1 MSTGKTAV
9 LPSKDLLGLQL
20 PGPTG
25 VPTVLKKRLCSGPQH
40 PYLSR
45 QARQELEGVP
55 GPDLDSPLAAV
66 WPWGNHHHYELSLPS
81 CNGDS

>member
-1 MSTGKTAV
+1 MSTGENAV

-25 VPTVLKKRLCSGPQH
+25 VPTVLRRGSVVD
-40 PYLSR
+40 LSTPTCPR

-66 WPWGNHHHYELSLPS
+66 WPWANTSPL
-81 CNGDS
+81 